1 MPHHHR
7 VHVIFESFVASLSDL
22 IKVKVAEATQVAV
35 ADFLD
40 SKLMTKAEASA
51 EATKP
56 VRRRR
61 RRRGQK
67 KVEGKPVTLSKH
79 GKRIGRPPKAKP

>member
-7 VHVIFESFVASLSDL
+7 VHVIFEEFVASLSDL
-22 IKVKVAEATQVAV
+22 IKVKVSEAVQTAT
-35 ADFLD
+35 ADFLA
-40 SKLMTKAEASA
+40 SKFMAQSA
-51 EATKP
+51 APADAAKP

-61 RRRGQK
+61 RRKGQK
-67 KVEGKPVTLSKH
+67 KVAGKVTLSKT